1 MTEFTPATV
10 LRILSVR
17 EGLGRNPARM
27 LLIVRRP
34 YAHLEDRLRN
44 AFAGREDVAIIVDR
58 RRGERR
64 LNQRPVPE
72 ERRRTER
79 RTQKENIL
87 DVVIEGDRG

>member
-1 MTEFTPATV
+1 MTELTPAFV
-10 LRILSVR
+10 LRILRVR

-34 YAHLEDRLRN
+34 YAHLEDRLRG

-64 LNQRPVPE
+64 LNPRPVPDD
-72 ERRRTER
+72 RRQADR
-79 RTQKENIL
+79 RTQKESIL